1 MMRLSLLAAALLAAG
16 CDQGPKGDS
25 YFPLTVGSSWTY
37 DVTSDVDGT
46 VTHDVQEHSVTRTID
61 YEGGGTVF
69 VRRNDVP
76 GSVGMEYWLR
86 MDKVGISRIAQRTDI
101 DEQAKL
107 DPNARTVLKLP
118 LTAGAS
124 WLVPSQPF
132 VIGPKTDLGQR
143 DIKMPKVLMNNTVE
157 AMDEVVTV
165 PAGTFKQCARI
176 EGVGNLP
183 LYLDAVTGFKDIPI
197 VNREW
202 YCKGV
207 GLVKVERVE
216 LLSSNF
222 FSGGKVVMELTAY
235 QLP

>member
-16 CDQGPKGDS
+16 CQQGPKGDS
-25 YFPLTVGSSWTY
+25 YFPLTVGSTWTY
-37 DVTSDVDGT
+37 DVMTDIDGT
-46 VTHDVQEHSVTRTID
+46 VTHDVHEHSVTRTID
-61 YEGGGTVF
+61 YEGGGTVI
-69 VRRNDVP
+69 VRRNEVP
-76 GSVGMEYWLR
+76 GSVGIEYWLR
-86 MDKVGISRIAQRTDI
+86 MDRVGISRIAQRSDI
-101 DEQAKL
+101 DEQARL

-132 VIGPKTDLGQR
+132 TIGPKADLGQR
-143 DIKMPKVLMNNTVE
+143 AIKMPKVLMNNTVE

-176 EGVGNLP
+176 EGVGNLA
-183 LYLDAVTGFKDIPI
+183 LYLDAITGFKDIPI

-216 LLSSNF
+216 SLASSF